1 MIVAPAYLY
10 LFSDDHAEHF
20 VVPLSVHEKAEAK

>member
-10 LFSDDHAEHF
+10 LFSDDHLGHF